1 MLASWNDLTK
11 EIKLPTDIMIAVS
24 TNRKEL
30 LGLASRDMK
39 KAEVNQL
46 LNLIGVLLD
55 TNYELQEHSR
65 ELAKRMKEL
74 KGNFQGLSNSI
85 EKCCDYA
92 NFQTESLRSGD
103 DE

>member
-30 LGLASRDMK
+30 LALASRDMK

-85 EKCCDYA
+85 EKCYDYA

-103 DE
+103 E